1 MEKKLSKLQIK
12 DAATVEIIN
21 QTESSINQE
30 FEETKQKLSKLK
42 DDASETADCLASIN
56 SRIQDHLEKM
66 ERLKKLD
73 FNSI

>member
-21 QTESSINQE
+21 QTESSISQE

-42 DDASETADCLASIN
+42 NDASETADCLASIN

>member
-21 QTESSINQE
+21 QTESSINQD

-42 DDASETADCLASIN
+42 NDASETADCLASIN